1 MADTF
6 TWRPDKSAP
15 GTFDQSVRAAKFGN
29 GYTQRAADGIN
40 NETQSW
46 NLTFTGNKSRIAE
59 IVKFLRKQEGYKAFI
74 WSAPFDGPLYFICS
88 SFNPTDLGGSAWALT
103 ATFEQTYQVT

>member
-1 MADTF
+1 MAETF
-6 TWRPDKSAP
+6 TWRPDKSVP
-15 GTFDQSVRAAKFGN
+15 GTFTQRVRSASFGN

-46 NLTFTGNKSRIAE
+46 DLTFTGTKARIAE
-59 IVKFLRKQEGYKAFI
+59 ILAFIRAQKGYKAFI
-74 WSAPFDGPLYFICS
+74 WVTPFDGPLYFTCD
-88 SFNPTDLGGSAWALT
+88 SFKPTPMGGSAWSLT

>member
-6 TWRPDKSAP
+6 TWRPDKAAP
-15 GTFDQSVRAAKFGN
+15 GTFTQRIRSAQFGN

-46 NLTFTGNKSRIAE
+46 DLTFTGEKARIAE
-59 IVKFLRKQEGYKAFI
+59 IMTFIRTQQGYKAFI
-74 WSAPFDGPLYFICS
+74 WSTPFDGPLYFTCS
-88 SFNPTDLGGSAWALT
+88 SFKPTDQGGGVWQMT
-103 ATFEQTYQVT
+103 ATFEQTYQVS

>member
-6 TWRPDKSAP
+6 TWKPDKSAP
-15 GTFDQSVRAAKFGN
+15 GTFTQRTRSAQFGN
-29 GYTQRAADGIN
+29 GYMQEAADGIN

-46 NLTFTGNKSRIAE
+46 DLTFTGTKVRIGSILA
-59 IVKFLRKQEGYKAFI
+59 FLRKQQGYKAFI
-74 WSAPFDGPLYFICS
+74 WKPPFDGPLYFKCKV
-88 SFNPTDLGGSAWALT
+88 FKPTHVGGSAWMLT

>member
-15 GTFDQSVRAAKFGN
+15 GTFQDRVRSAQFGN
-29 GYTQRAADGIN
+29 GYKQRAADGIN

-46 NLTFTGNKSRIAE
+46 NLTFTGEKARIAA
-59 IVKFLRKQEGYKAFI
+59 ILAFLRAQKGYKAFI
-74 WSAPFDGPLYFICS
+74 WATPFDGPLYFTCDT
-88 SFNPTDLGGSAWALT
+88 FAPTDLGGKAWSLT

>member
-15 GTFDQSVRAAKFGN
+15 GTFDQRVRTAQFGN

-46 NLTFTGNKSRIAE
+46 NLTFTGKKARIAE
-59 IVKFLRKQEGYKAFI
+59 ILTFLRAQQGYKAFI
-74 WSAPFDGPLYFICS
+74 WSTPFDGPRHFTCS
-88 SFNPTDLGGSAWALT
+88 SFTPTHLGGSAWALT